1 MSKFLMEVIT
11 NPMDVV
17 IFQDIEEDIREY
29 LKSSDFESFFKTENL
44 NIFVNQTRIVIW
56 ADLFGDALKDKLSE
70 LLPSILRGVESP
82 NQMRWDTGSI
92 TFFSPIIN
100 ILALLDDELID
111 VQIEDVRSKKVSLV
125 NLCDEIEIDSVD
137 DYFEKLDKYVG
148 FNEVDRVNKIRNQ
161 VSKIAASLG
170 KKFIA
175 NRDKLIKIAKII
187 ENPQF
192 LSANFDEKYYDLPEE
207 FVFNIINKYD
217 ACIPLA
223 FEDGKISN
231 SYIIAYNKNK
241 KSEKIKSMYENSL
254 DYDLG
259 LIEEVFEKDSALELK
274 EYVPRLN
281 WISKYDQL
289 GNLYDKTTRVK
300 MFVEKVADNLSLAKE
315 MEENLYLAA
324 DLMKAD
330 LATRTVKKY
339 PQLKGIVAKT
349 MLEKEGYDSVIG
361 EAILEQY
368 LPGSMNKMPES
379 SIGYILAIIDRY
391 DDIVGLIIS
400 DDYNIRLVKNKID
413 EILNLIINSKLEISV
428 ATLTKIALYVYTE
441 ESIGAFDYNK
451 VESILEDL
459 FLQRYKNILRNL
471 GVKAEFVSDDIL
483 SCDEY
488 FGNLTEKLIEISETA
503 DEEEA
508 SLLKNLF
515 RIRNLVMTSESM
527 DYESSEEERR
537 VGELVSDDVTND
549 IDGDFI
555 YFLKN
560 NKEVLQDLFDFYDNG
575 GYVTDYSKKL
585 QTKLK
590 NRWF

>member
-44 NIFVNQTRIVIW
+44 NIFVSQTRIVIW
-56 ADLFGDALKDKLSE
+56 ADLFGDDLKDKLSE

-170 KKFIA
+170 KKFTA

-217 ACIPLA
+217 ACIPLT

-349 MLEKEGYDSVIG
+349 MLEKEGYDNVIG

-379 SIGYILAIIDRY
+379 SIGYILAIVDRY

-555 YFLKN
+555 SFLKN

-585 QTKLK
+585 QTELK

>member
-17 IFQDIEEDIREY
+17 IFQDIEEDIIEY

-44 NIFVNQTRIVIW
+44 NIFVSQTRIVIW
-56 ADLFGDALKDKLSE
+56 ADLFGDDLKDKLSE

-100 ILALLDDELID
+100 ILALLDDDLID

-170 KKFIA
+170 KKFTA

-231 SYIIAYNKNK
+231 SYILAYNKNK

-259 LIEEVFEKDSALELK
+259 LIEEVFEKDNALELK

-379 SIGYILAIIDRY
+379 SIGYILAIVDRY

-503 DEEEA
+503 DEEEV

-537 VGELVSDDVTND
+537 VGELVSDCVTND

-555 YFLKN
+555 SFLKN
-560 NKEVLQDLFDFYDNG
+560 NKEALQDLFDFYDNG

-585 QTKLK
+585 QTELK

>member
-17 IFQDIEEDIREY
+17 IFQDIEKDIREY

-44 NIFVNQTRIVIW
+44 NIFVSQTRIVIW
-56 ADLFGDALKDKLSE
+56 ADLFGDDLKDKLSE

-170 KKFIA
+170 KKFTA

-223 FEDGKISN
+223 FEDGKISD

-241 KSEKIKSMYENSL
+241 NSEKIKSMYENSL
-254 DYDLG
+254 NYDLG
-259 LIEEVFEKDSALELK
+259 LIEEVFEKDSVSELK

-289 GNLYDKTTRVK
+289 GNLYDKRTRVK

-379 SIGYILAIIDRY
+379 SIGYILAIVDRY

-537 VGELVSDDVTND
+537 VGELVSDGVTND

-555 YFLKN
+555 SFLKN

-585 QTKLK
+585 QTELK

>member
-1 MSKFLMEVIT
+1 
-11 NPMDVV
+11 
-17 IFQDIEEDIREY
+17 
-29 LKSSDFESFFKTENL
+29 
-44 NIFVNQTRIVIW
+44 
-56 ADLFGDALKDKLSE
+56 
-70 LLPSILRGVESP
+70 
-82 NQMRWDTGSI
+82 
-92 TFFSPIIN
+92 
-100 ILALLDDELID
+100 
-111 VQIEDVRSKKVSLV
+111 
-125 NLCDEIEIDSVD
+125 
-137 DYFEKLDKYVG
+137 
-148 FNEVDRVNKIRNQ
+148 
-161 VSKIAASLG
+161 
-170 KKFIA
+170 
-175 NRDKLIKIAKII
+175 
-187 ENPQF
+187 
-192 LSANFDEKYYDLPEE
+192 
-207 FVFNIINKYD
+207 
-217 ACIPLA
+217 
-223 FEDGKISN
+223 
-231 SYIIAYNKNK
+231 
-241 KSEKIKSMYENSL
+241 MYENSL

-259 LIEEVFEKDSALELK
+259 LIEEVFEKDSVSALK

-379 SIGYILAIIDRY
+379 SIGYILAIVDRY

-555 YFLKN
+555 SFLKD
-560 NKEVLQDLFDFYDNG
+560 NKEVLLDLFDFYDNG

-585 QTKLK
+585 QTELK

>member
-44 NIFVNQTRIVIW
+44 NIFVSQTRIVIW
-56 ADLFGDALKDKLSE
+56 ADLFGDDLKDKLSE

-100 ILALLDDELID
+100 ILALLDDDLID

-170 KKFIA
+170 KKFTA

-259 LIEEVFEKDSALELK
+259 LIEEVFEKDNALELK

-379 SIGYILAIIDRY
+379 SIGYILAIVDRY

-503 DEEEA
+503 DEEEV

-537 VGELVSDDVTND
+537 VGELVSDDVNND

-555 YFLKN
+555 SFLKN

-585 QTKLK
+585 QTELK

>member
-44 NIFVNQTRIVIW
+44 NIFVSQTRIVIW
-56 ADLFGDALKDKLSE
+56 ADLFGDDLKDKLSE

-148 FNEVDRVNKIRNQ
+148 FNEVERVNKIRNQ

-170 KKFIA
+170 KKFTV
-175 NRDKLIKIAKII
+175 NRDKLIQIAKII

-223 FEDGKISN
+223 FEDGKISD

-259 LIEEVFEKDSALELK
+259 LIEEVFEKDSVSALK

-349 MLEKEGYDSVIG
+349 MLEKEGYDNVIG

-368 LPGSMNKMPES
+368 LPGSMNRMPES
-379 SIGYILAIIDRY
+379 SIGYILAIVDRY

-400 DDYNIRLVKNKID
+400 DDYNIRIVKNKID

-471 GVKAEFVSDDIL
+471 GVKAEFVTDEIL

-537 VGELVSDDVTND
+537 VGELVSDGVTND
-549 IDGDFI
+549 IDDDFI
-555 YFLKN
+555 SFLKN
-560 NKEVLQDLFDFYDNG
+560 NKEALQDLFDFYDNG

-585 QTKLK
+585 QTELK

>member
-17 IFQDIEEDIREY
+17 IFQDIEEDIIEY

-44 NIFVNQTRIVIW
+44 NIFVSQTRIVIW
-56 ADLFGDALKDKLSE
+56 ADLFGDDLKDKLSE

-100 ILALLDDELID
+100 ILALLDDDLID

-170 KKFIA
+170 KKFTA

-259 LIEEVFEKDSALELK
+259 LIEEVFEKDNALELK

-379 SIGYILAIIDRY
+379 SIGYILAIVDRY

-503 DEEEA
+503 DEEEV

-537 VGELVSDDVTND
+537 VGELVSDDVNND

-555 YFLKN
+555 SFLKN

-585 QTKLK
+585 QTELK

>member
-44 NIFVNQTRIVIW
+44 NIFVSQTRIVIW
-56 ADLFGDALKDKLSE
+56 ADLFGDDLKDKLSE

-161 VSKIAASLG
+161 ISKIAASLG
-170 KKFIA
+170 KKFTA

-217 ACIPLA
+217 ACIPLT

-281 WISKYDQL
+281 WISKYDQR

-349 MLEKEGYDSVIG
+349 MLEKEEYDSVIG

-379 SIGYILAIIDRY
+379 SIGYILAIVDRY

-503 DEEEA
+503 DEEET

-549 IDGDFI
+549 IDDDFI
-555 YFLKN
+555 SFLKN
-560 NKEVLQDLFDFYDNG
+560 NKEVLLDLFEFYDNG

-585 QTKLK
+585 QTELK

>member
-44 NIFVNQTRIVIW
+44 NIFVSQTRIVIW
-56 ADLFGDALKDKLSE
+56 ADLFGDDLKDKLSE

-125 NLCDEIEIDSVD
+125 NLCDEIKIDSVD

-170 KKFIA
+170 KKFTA

-192 LSANFDEKYYDLPEE
+192 LSANFDEKYYDLSEE

-259 LIEEVFEKDSALELK
+259 LIEEVFEKDSVLELK

-379 SIGYILAIIDRY
+379 SIGYILAIVDRY

-451 VESILEDL
+451 VESILEDI
-459 FLQRYKNILRNL
+459 FLQRYKNILRNF

-503 DEEEA
+503 DEEEV

-537 VGELVSDDVTND
+537 VGELVSDDGTND
-549 IDGDFI
+549 IDDDFI
-555 YFLKN
+555 SFLKN

-585 QTKLK
+585 QTELK

>member
-44 NIFVNQTRIVIW
+44 NIFVSQTRIVIW
-56 ADLFGDALKDKLSE
+56 ADLFGDDLKDKLSE

-170 KKFIA
+170 KKFTA

-349 MLEKEGYDSVIG
+349 MLEKEEYDSVIG

-379 SIGYILAIIDRY
+379 SIGYILAIVDRY

-488 FGNLTEKLIEISETA
+488 FGNLTGKLIEISETA
-503 DEEEA
+503 DEEET

-537 VGELVSDDVTND
+537 VGELVSGDVTND

-555 YFLKN
+555 SFLKN

-585 QTKLK
+585 QTELK

>member
-44 NIFVNQTRIVIW
+44 NIFVSQTRIVIW
-56 ADLFGDALKDKLSE
+56 ADLFGGDLKDKLSE

-148 FNEVDRVNKIRNQ
+148 FNEVDRMNKIRNQ

-170 KKFIA
+170 KKFTA

-259 LIEEVFEKDSALELK
+259 LIEEVFEKDNALELK

-379 SIGYILAIIDRY
+379 SIGYILAIVDRY

-503 DEEEA
+503 DEEEV

-537 VGELVSDDVTND
+537 VGELVSDDVNND

-555 YFLKN
+555 SFLKN

-585 QTKLK
+585 QTELK

>member
-11 NPMDVV
+11 NPMNVV

>member
-17 IFQDIEEDIREY
+17 IFQDIEEDIIEY

-44 NIFVNQTRIVIW
+44 NIFVSQTRIVIW
-56 ADLFGDALKDKLSE
+56 ADLFGDDLKDKLSE

-100 ILALLDDELID
+100 ILALLDDDLID

-170 KKFIA
+170 KKFTA

-223 FEDGKISN
+223 FEDGKISD

-259 LIEEVFEKDSALELK
+259 LIEEVFEKDSVSALK

-379 SIGYILAIIDRY
+379 SIGYILAIVDRY

-555 YFLKN
+555 SFLKD
-560 NKEVLQDLFDFYDNG
+560 NKEVLLDLFDFYDNG

-585 QTKLK
+585 QTELK

>member
-44 NIFVNQTRIVIW
+44 NIFVSQTRIVIW
-56 ADLFGDALKDKLSE
+56 ADLFGDDLKDKLSE

-170 KKFIA
+170 KKFTA

-187 ENPQF
+187 ENTQF

-223 FEDGKISN
+223 FEDEKISN

-379 SIGYILAIIDRY
+379 SIGYILAIVDRY

-503 DEEEA
+503 DEEEVT
-508 SLLKNLF
+508 LLKNLF

-555 YFLKN
+555 SFLKN
-560 NKEVLQDLFDFYDNG
+560 NTEVLQDLFDFYDNG

-585 QTKLK
+585 QTELK

>member
-29 LKSSDFESFFKTENL
+29 LKSSDFESFFKTEHL
-44 NIFVNQTRIVIW
+44 NIFVSQTRIVIW
-56 ADLFGDALKDKLSE
+56 ADLFGDDLKDKLSE

-148 FNEVDRVNKIRNQ
+148 FNEVDRMNKIRNQ

-170 KKFIA
+170 KKFTA

-254 DYDLG
+254 NYDLG
-259 LIEEVFEKDSALELK
+259 LIEEVFEKDSVSALK

-349 MLEKEGYDSVIG
+349 ILEKEGYDSVIG

-379 SIGYILAIIDRY
+379 SIGYILAIVDRY

-537 VGELVSDDVTND
+537 VGELVSDGVTND

-555 YFLKN
+555 SFLKN

-585 QTKLK
+585 QTELK

>member
-44 NIFVNQTRIVIW
+44 NIFVSQTRIVIW
-56 ADLFGDALKDKLSE
+56 ADLFGGDLKDKLSE

-100 ILALLDDELID
+100 ILALLDDDLID

-170 KKFIA
+170 KKFTA

-379 SIGYILAIIDRY
+379 SIGYILAIVDRY

-555 YFLKN
+555 SFLKN

-585 QTKLK
+585 QTELK

>member
-44 NIFVNQTRIVIW
+44 NIFVSQTRIVIW
-56 ADLFGDALKDKLSE
+56 ADLFGDDLKDKLSE

-170 KKFIA
+170 KKFTA

-223 FEDGKISN
+223 FEDSKISN

-339 PQLKGIVAKT
+339 PQLKGTVAKT

-379 SIGYILAIIDRY
+379 SIGYILAIVDRY

-400 DDYNIRLVKNKID
+400 DDYNIRIVKNKID

-503 DEEEA
+503 DEEEV

-537 VGELVSDDVTND
+537 VGELVSDDVNND

-555 YFLKN
+555 SFLKN

-585 QTKLK
+585 QTELK

>member
-17 IFQDIEEDIREY
+17 IFQDIEEDIIEY

-44 NIFVNQTRIVIW
+44 NIFVSQTRIVIW
-56 ADLFGDALKDKLSE
+56 ADLFGDDLKDKLSE

-100 ILALLDDELID
+100 ILALLDDDLID

-170 KKFIA
+170 KKFTA

-217 ACIPLA
+217 ACIPLT

-241 KSEKIKSMYENSL
+241 KSDKIKSMYENSL

-379 SIGYILAIIDRY
+379 SIGYILAIVDRY

-555 YFLKN
+555 SFLKN

-585 QTKLK
+585 QTELK

>member
-471 GVKAEFVSDDIL
+471 GVKAEFVSDEIL

>member
-44 NIFVNQTRIVIW
+44 NIFVSQTRIVIW
-56 ADLFGDALKDKLSE
+56 ADLFGGDLKDKLSE

-170 KKFIA
+170 KKFTA

-254 DYDLG
+254 NYDLG
-259 LIEEVFEKDSALELK
+259 LIEEKKEKDSVSALK

-368 LPGSMNKMPES
+368 LPGSMNRMPES
-379 SIGYILAIIDRY
+379 SIGYILAIVDRY

-555 YFLKN
+555 SFLKD

-585 QTKLK
+585 QTELK

>member
-17 IFQDIEEDIREY
+17 IFQDIEEDIIEY

-44 NIFVNQTRIVIW
+44 NIFVSQTRIVIW
-56 ADLFGDALKDKLSE
+56 ADLFGDDLKDKLSE

-100 ILALLDDELID
+100 ILALLDDDLID

-170 KKFIA
+170 KKFTA

-259 LIEEVFEKDSALELK
+259 LIEEVFEKDNALELK

-379 SIGYILAIIDRY
+379 SIGYILAIVDRY

-503 DEEEA
+503 DEEEV

-527 DYESSEEERR
+527 NYESSEEERR
-537 VGELVSDDVTND
+537 VGELVSDDVNND

-555 YFLKN
+555 SFLKN

-585 QTKLK
+585 QTELK

>member
-44 NIFVNQTRIVIW
+44 NIFVSQTRIVIW
-56 ADLFGDALKDKLSE
+56 ADLFGGDLKDKLSE

-170 KKFIA
+170 KKFTA

-217 ACIPLA
+217 ACIPLT

-241 KSEKIKSMYENSL
+241 KSDKIKSMYENSL
-254 DYDLG
+254 NYDLG

-379 SIGYILAIIDRY
+379 SIGYILAIVDRY

-441 ESIGAFDYNK
+441 GSIGAFDYNK

-555 YFLKN
+555 SFLKN

-585 QTKLK
+585 QTELK

>member
-44 NIFVNQTRIVIW
+44 NIFVSQTRIVIW
-56 ADLFGDALKDKLSE
+56 ADLFGDDLKDKLSE

-170 KKFIA
+170 KKFTA

-223 FEDGKISN
+223 FDDGKISN

-254 DYDLG
+254 NYDLG

-379 SIGYILAIIDRY
+379 SIGYILAIVDRY

-555 YFLKN
+555 SFLKN

-585 QTKLK
+585 QTELK

>member
-17 IFQDIEEDIREY
+17 IFQDIEEDIIEY

-44 NIFVNQTRIVIW
+44 NIFVSQTRIVIW
-56 ADLFGDALKDKLSE
+56 ADLFGDDLKDKLSE

-170 KKFIA
+170 KKFTA

-217 ACIPLA
+217 ACIPLT

-379 SIGYILAIIDRY
+379 SIGYILAIVDRY

-555 YFLKN
+555 SFLKN

-585 QTKLK
+585 QTELK

>member
-44 NIFVNQTRIVIW
+44 NIFVSQTRIVIW
-56 ADLFGDALKDKLSE
+56 ADLFGDDLKDKLSE

-170 KKFIA
+170 KKFTA

-349 MLEKEGYDSVIG
+349 MLEKEGYDNVIG

-368 LPGSMNKMPES
+368 LPGSMNRMPES
-379 SIGYILAIIDRY
+379 SIGYILAIVDRY

-400 DDYNIRLVKNKID
+400 DEYNIRLVKNKID

-451 VESILEDL
+451 VESILEDI

-471 GVKAEFVSDDIL
+471 GVKAEFVTDEIL

-503 DEEEA
+503 DEEEI
-508 SLLKNLF
+508 SLLKNIF

-537 VGELVSDDVTND
+537 VGELVSDGVTND

-555 YFLKN
+555 SFLKN

-585 QTKLK
+585 QTELK